1 MLILRPTGSKMAVKQ
16 RLGESRRG
24 HPQNLAPLDPQT
36 RNDLRQRI
44 LDDFIVK
51 GHTFS
56 CQHVFHC
63 LSRAS
68 NQINETWCRLWR
80 PAESMAG
87 GWEFFFTKRLGK
99 PVFGAC
105 GICPR
110 LWYSFFHN
118 SHGLASNWKRGLH
131 PMCEMWGK
139 CSAKLRAKAC
149 LCPDLANV
157 SLLCEDPLILT
168 VLTAWVEY
176 GRIFSCLFGTLLTS
190 SLRSIQS
197 KTWREPN
204 GTIATIQRSQF
215 DIFWHIL
222 THCCHGRHGLRIC
235 LPLRARGLTARRRH
249 EIPSPRNSGTV
260 KLGHAARCSLQ
271 LGSWRQIETGF
282 SDEFRF
288 RAVNWGEDC

>member
-1 MLILRPTGSKMAVKQ
+1 MAVKQ

-99 PVFGAC
+99 PRKTSVWYCLELAESAGW
-105 GICPR
+105 
-110 LWYSFFHN
+110 LWYSFF
-118 SHGLASNWKRGLH
+118 SRQPQLGIEFKESFASFCIPCAK
-131 PMCEMWGK
+131 MWGK

-168 VLTAWVEY
+168 VLTAWVDNMVES
-176 GRIFSCLFGTLLTS
+176 FLVCL
-190 SLRSIQS
+190 
-197 KTWREPN
+197 
-204 GTIATIQRSQF
+204 A
-215 DIFWHIL
+215 
-222 THCCHGRHGLRIC
+222 HC
-235 LPLRARGLTARRRH
+235 
-249 EIPSPRNSGTV
+249 
-260 KLGHAARCSLQ
+260 
-271 LGSWRQIETGF
+271 
-282 SDEFRF
+282 
-288 RAVNWGEDC
+288 